1 MKKSPSVFIL
11 ILTMLAVTLT
21 GCHLW
26 SATFTDTLD
35 LNDYQKTTLE
45 EAGNII
51 GLAVFTPTY
60 LPEGY
65 EVREVYIKDTGD
77 STEWIV
83 VLLISDGGIEWK
95 GKEYQCNMRLTVY
108 WHDVGGLKMPWA
120 DRVQIGDSY
129 GMLEKEKDHNDL
141 SWIIQP
147 GRKLVLSAGKGIPA
161 KELIKIAASTPP
173 SSSS

>member
-1 MKKSPSVFIL
+1 MKKSPSIFIL

-21 GCHLW
+21 GCQLW
-26 SATFTDTLD
+26 STTFTDTLD

-51 GLAVFTPTY
+51 GLTVPTPTY

-65 EVREVYIKDTGD
+65 EVREVYIKDTRD

-95 GKEYQCNMRLTVY
+95 GAEYQCNMRLTVY
-108 WHDVGGLKMPWA
+108 WRDVGGLKMPWA
-120 DRVQIGDSY
+120 ERVQIGDNY
-129 GMLEKEKDHNDL
+129 GMLEKEEDHNDF

-147 GRKLVLSAGKGIPA
+147 GRKLVLSAGKGVPTEEMIN
-161 KELIKIAASTPP
+161 IADSIP
-173 SSSS
+173 SSSSS

>member
-1 MKKSPSVFIL
+1 MKKSLGVFIL

-21 GCHLW
+21 GCQLW
-26 SATFTDTLD
+26 PATFTSTLD

-51 GLAVFTPTY
+51 GLTVPTPTY

-65 EVREVYIKDTGD
+65 EIQEVYIEDTGS

-83 VLLISDGGIEWK
+83 VILISDEEIEWI
-95 GKEYQCNMRLTVY
+95 GNEYQCQMRITVY

-120 DRVQIGDSY
+120 ERVEIGDSY

-141 SWIIQP
+141 SWIIRP
-147 GRKLVLSAGKGIPA
+147 GRKLVLSASKNIPKG
-161 KELIKIAASTPP
+161 ELVKVAESVQ
-173 SSSS
+173 

>member
-1 MKKSPSVFIL
+1 
-11 ILTMLAVTLT
+11 MLVVILT
-21 GCHLW
+21 GCQPQ

-35 LNDYQKTTLE
+35 LNDYQRTTLE

-51 GLAVFTPTY
+51 GLTVPTPTY

-77 STEWIV
+77 STEWII
-83 VLLISDGGIEWK
+83 VLIISDDGIEWK
-95 GKEYQCNMRLTVY
+95 GMEYQCKMRFIVY
-108 WHDVGGLKMPWA
+108 WHDAGGLKMPWA
-120 DRVQIGDSY
+120 ERVQIGDSY

-147 GRKLVLSAGKGIPA
+147 GRKLMLSAGKDIPA
-161 KELIKIAASTPP
+161 RELTKIAESVNTVP
-173 SSSS
+173 